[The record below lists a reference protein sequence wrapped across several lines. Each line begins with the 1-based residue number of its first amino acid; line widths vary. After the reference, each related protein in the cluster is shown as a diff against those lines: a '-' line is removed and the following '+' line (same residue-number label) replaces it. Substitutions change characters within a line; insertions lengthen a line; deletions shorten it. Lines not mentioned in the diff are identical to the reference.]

1 MKLLLSFF
9 IINSIYS
16 CCSFG
21 DTGTLERTLS
31 KEFTFNENIEPIVES
46 IANDTIDP
54 FFEFILK
61 DGNETVQRI
70 KGRSVLF
77 SKILT
82 DRLIVT
88 APLGDE
94 EANLKALKII
104 ISKGLDLSNL
114 QPSRSIKSGP
124 LDEYNN
130 ISPSI
135 LASNTCNMNAIN
147 ILKSHNVNFSNL
159 FNAYLP
165 LRRSYNTDPG
175 SREEKACNDVLK
187 ENIISGGNWDITSV
201 YHFFN
206 GKMELNNNEFIDGA
220 LLDPMP
226 DEIKTLLRSKYGI
239 VFSKRPNTIEP
250 DEKEFEL
257 MRDQL
262 TFAEHNHDDKYK
274 SSGVYWE
281 KWWPQS
287 SPDRKAWLC
296 YYSSFDE
303 AVSALKFAGWSEDDL
318 ASKNIPHTSY
328 TNFKLKSPPIG
339 NFAVKTFVQYCNSI
353 K

>member
-1 MKLLLSFF
+1 LKIFRE
-9 IINSIYS
+9 
-16 CCSFG
+16 FG
-21 DTGTLERTLS
+21 S
-31 KEFTFNENIEPIVES
+31 NENIDDFLNPIK
-46 IANDTIDP
+46 NGKLNP
-54 FFEFILK
+54 FFELK
-61 DGNETVQRI
+61 RDSDYNSVTIYRE
-70 KGRSVLF
+70 GRSILF

-82 DRLIVT
+82 DRLVVT
-88 APLGDE
+88 SPLGNEKSNIDIMIE
-94 EANLKALKII
+94 I
-104 ISKGLDLSNL
+104 ISKGIDFNLPQPTSSLKESPLNSQREASISNL
-114 QPSRSIKSGP
+114 
-124 LDEYNN
+124 
-130 ISPSI
+130 
-135 LASNTCNMNAIN
+135 ASDTCNVKVLN
-147 ILKSHNVNFSNL
+147 IMKSHKVDFSDL

-206 GKMELNNNEFIDGA
+206 GKMELINNEFIDGA

-226 DEIKTLLRSKYGI
+226 DEIKALLRSKYGI
-239 VFSKRPNTIEP
+239 IFSKRPNTTEP

-262 TFAEHNHDDKYK
+262 TFAEQDQEDVYK
-274 SSGVYWE
+274 RSDLYWE

-303 AVSALKFAGWSEDDL
+303 AVSALKFSGWSEADL
-318 ASKNIPHTSY
+318 ASKNIPYTSWS
-328 TNFKLKSPPIG
+328 NFKLKSPPIG